1 MCSLLLPFLRRAAVS
16 WHDRNRYRTKF
27 DATHSNHTHTPNYL
41 LWRGSNRVH
50 VWKITVAVQKDGV
63 KENFGRRQPSLIPPP
78 NPLSPSLPP
87 LVPPPVAICC
97 LEIRWLISPYWV
109 PLPPAPTQ
117 SPLGAVT
124 LSTLETPPFAVP
136 LVRTQLCLICLSQK
150 KEEVELWLTRA
161 GGEQSLFACG
171 DWGGEYETHSSL
183 LLRKLST
190 WLRSCM
196 SHCLCSLHLIF
207 FLCCPPPPPFV
218 LALLAPPSAPL
229 EIWIPDVWRHTPF
242 FTRP

>member
-1 MCSLLLPFLRRAAVS
+1 M
-16 WHDRNRYRTKF
+16 
-27 DATHSNHTHTPNYL
+27 
-41 LWRGSNRVH
+41 
-50 VWKITVAVQKDGV
+50 
-63 KENFGRRQPSLIPPP
+63 
-78 NPLSPSLPP
+78 
-87 LVPPPVAICC
+87 
-97 LEIRWLISPYWV
+97 

-207 FLCCPPPPPFV
+207 FLCCPPPPSIRACTFGSSLSP
-218 LALLAPPSAPL
+218 LANLNSRCLKTHPLLHSPIVCPVFCLRFCVGLCFDLLLCTFYLAPL
-229 EIWIPDVWRHTPF
+229 
-242 FTRP
+242 